1 MTVLLR
7 SCWMTGM
14 SLSDRICRPAFSASR
29 PFATL
34 VTIALLL
41 LAAASVHAQ
50 DEPVI
55 VSRKA
60 GPVLYAFTDTTSAR
74 IELNIP
80 AGAALKGAA
89 ATAKIIST
97 ADNSTL
103 WSGPI
108 GTITVDDKGI
118 AHLAGKVSG
127 LTPKYWSPQTP
138 ALYQLTVNVA
148 NQPPIT
154 TRIGFKTM
162 TAKNGQLL
170 LNGHPIFLKG
180 NAINPPERQI
190 PDSLQENRRFVE
202 PYVRYL
208 KSVGVNIIRLTRH
221 SQVWFDVCD
230 EQGMMLFQ
238 GNYGTPRGGKANA
251 PPTGPFSTSLA
262 WYKDDVL
269 GPLVNHPSVTV
280 YILSNEQADREIG
293 YLSAG
298 ADQIGA
304 FLKQAYDS
312 LHAWDSTRPYIT
324 NAGYGF
330 GRSGDVCDLHRY
342 WGWYYNS
349 FLSFYT
355 MRYPATCWRT
365 PVAQPMTMSENTG
378 NYTGVDG
385 RFNLVS
391 NTKQP
396 DSQLNWTGHAP
407 ESEQSARALAYQAWM
422 GGQAIE
428 IYRRTREQNP
438 NLAGLTPF
446 TILFHNW
453 WGITKFED
461 MKPKPLGAQYGV
473 SYQPVLLSWE
483 LWTPQVYAGSTIT
496 PVAHVVNDDERYA
509 DLSGLS
515 VQYAVVDG
523 GGKRVVSGRTAL
535 PDVKYYGAR
544 STPLSIVIPANA
556 ASGSYTLTGV
566 ITRGTDTLSRNTTSL
581 FIAPSTVPGAGALKR
596 AVAIYDPA
604 GNSRKALASVGV
616 SSRNVTDVKTVKTSE
631 LLVIGAEAWNETLGK
646 DAAALRQF
654 VKDGGRMIILHQD
667 ARHFDGTWLAAPIK
681 VKGSELDHALVF
693 PGDRPFMNGMA
704 VNPERPDHPALRGIS
719 RDRLFLWN
727 DYTGWNETK
736 PGFPQVYPVTHGFV
750 FTDNSTL
757 GKAAVIANYDHGL
770 EGIALAE
777 VFDGTGSVLVTGFDL
792 VNRSGK
798 DPIADRMLANIVG
811 YMADDQP
818 HSATLLV
825 SDRIVWGDYA
835 SEHGLVTG
843 IYNGLLVNTVPVV
856 PADIRDKY
864 PITVD
869 AQGFWFAG
877 GTSGWNTKPA
887 IQYVARGRRPFG
899 PYTFTTGGAYSVD
912 KKNAIG
918 EGRVWLRIP
927 DGRTTMTTTVQNPVA
942 EAIDLDLSVNGTVQ
956 KIHLNG
962 NETKKIDSPVH
973 GGDAPLAIVFR
984 GDRRLVL
991 LETEFR

>member
-1 MTVLLR
+1 MVLSLTMGMT
-7 SCWMTGM
+7 T
-14 SLSDRICRPAFSASR
+14 
-29 PFATL
+29 
-34 VTIALLL
+34 AL
-41 LAAASVHAQ
+41 HAQ

-55 VSRKA
+55 TTKKVV
-60 GPVLYAFTDTTSAR
+60 GPVLYAFTDTMSAR
-74 IELNIP
+74 IEMAIP
-80 AGAALKGAA
+80 AGSALKGAA
-89 ATAKIIST
+89 ATGTIVST
-97 ADNSTL
+97 TTNAVL
-103 WSGPI
+103 WTGPI
-108 GTITVDDKGI
+108 GAMTVDDKGI
-118 AHLAGKVSG
+118 AHLAGKVTG
-127 LTPKYWSPQTP
+127 LKPKSWSPQSP
-138 ALYQLTVNVA
+138 SLYRLTVDVA
-148 NQPPIT
+148 NGPSVSA
-154 TRIGFKTM
+154 RIGFKTM

-170 LNGHPIFLKG
+170 LNGRPIFLKG

-202 PYVRYL
+202 PYVKYL

-238 GNYGTPRGGKANA
+238 GNYGTPQGGKANA
-251 PPTGPFSTSLA
+251 PPNRAFSTSLA

-280 YILSNEQADREIG
+280 YVLSNEQADREIG

-298 ADQIGA
+298 ADEIGA

-312 LHAWDSTRPYIT
+312 LHAWDPTRPYIT

-330 GRSGDVCDLHRY
+330 GRSGDICDLHRY

-365 PVAQPMTMSENTG
+365 PVAQPMTMTENTG

-407 ESEQSARALAYQAWM
+407 DGEQSARALAYQAWM

-428 IYRRTREQNP
+428 IYRRSREQNP

-453 WGITKFED
+453 WGITKFDD

-483 LWTPQVYAGSTIT
+483 LWTPQVYAGSTIR
-496 PVAHVVNDDERYA
+496 PVAHVVNDDESGA
-509 DLSGLS
+509 NLTGLS
-515 VQYAVVDG
+515 VQWALVDANG
-523 GGKRVVSGRTAL
+523 TRALAGTAAL
-535 PDVKYYGAR
+535 PDVKYYGAK
-544 STPLSIVIPANA
+544 SAPLSIAIPKTA
-556 ASGSYTLTGV
+556 AGSYTLTGV
-566 ITRGTDTLSRNTTSL
+566 IVRGHDTLSHDTTSL
-581 FIAPSTVPGAGALKR
+581 FIAPSGVPKAGTLGESVAL
-596 AVAIYDPA
+596 YDPS
-604 GNSRKALASVGV
+604 GLSRKALSVVGV
-616 SSRNVTDVKTVKTSE
+616 TSKNVTDVKTLKPTSD
-631 LLVIGAEAWNETLGK
+631 LFVVGAEAWDDVLGK
-646 DAAALRQF
+646 QTDALRQF
-654 VKDGGRMIILHQD
+654 LKNGGRMIILHQD
-667 ARHFDGTWLAAPIK
+667 AKHFDGSWLPAPLT
-681 VKGSELDHALVF
+681 VKGGDLDHALVF
-693 PGDRPFMNGMA
+693 PGDRPFRNGMA
-704 VNPERPDHPALRGIS
+704 VNPERPSHPALLGID
-719 RDRLFLWN
+719 RDRLFLW
-727 DYTGWNETK
+727 DDFTGWNETK
-736 PGFPQVYPVTHGFV
+736 PGFPQVYPVTHGFK
-750 FTDNSTL
+750 FNDPATL
-757 GKAAVIANYDHGL
+757 GKTAVIANYDHGL

-777 VFDGTGSVLVTGFDL
+777 VFDGSGSAMMTGFDL

-798 DPIADRMLANIVG
+798 DPVADRMLGNIVR
-811 YMADDQP
+811 YMADKQP
-818 HSATLLV
+818 HTAALLV
-825 SDRIVWGDYA
+825 SDKIVWGDYA

-856 PADIRDKY
+856 PVEIKDKF

-912 KKNAIG
+912 KKMPIG

-927 DGRTTMTTTVQNPVA
+927 DGRTTMTTTVQNPVKDA
-942 EAIDLDLSVNGTVQ
+942 LDLELTVNGTIQ
-956 KIHLNG
+956 KIHING
-962 NETKKIDSPVH
+962 NETTRIDTPVH
-973 GGDAPLAIVFR
+973 GGAEPLAISFR
-984 GDRRLVL
+984 GDRRLVI
-991 LETEFR
+991 LETEFK